1 LTQNNQESAEEDGG
15 GRVPAL
21 SLDSPWAWFYYSTFA
36 VQVAIVTAYMFREQ
50 AAVVTSNTA
59 LDTYISVLLEVSI
72 GVPAMAAY
80 SLLIAV
86 TVEAIRMIAERYLAK
101 RFRQGKR
108 EGMAQGKR
116 EGMALGKREGMAQG
130 KREGMAQ
137 GKREGMA
144 LGITQ
149 GKREGMAGKRE
160 GMAQGKREGMAQG
173 KREGMAEGMAQGKR
187 EGRQARRHGARQAR
201 RYGIGQA

>member
-116 EGMALGKREGMAQG
+116 EGMALG
-130 KREGMAQ
+130 
-137 GKREGMA
+137 
-144 LGITQ
+144 ITRSAP
-149 GKREGMAGKRE
+149 KCLICWMRTR
-160 GMAQGKREGMAQG
+160 
-173 KREGMAEGMAQGKR
+173 
-187 EGRQARRHGARQAR
+187 ARKWSANCGTTPTLLLRTADDSRKVSCKAIQTDG
-201 RYGIGQA
+201 

>member
-1 LTQNNQESAEEDGG
+1 
-15 GRVPAL
+15 VPAL

-108 EGMAQGKR
+108 EGRKASAKVWHW
-116 EGMALGKREGMAQG
+116 ASVKASVW
-130 KREGMAQ
+130 
-137 GKREGMA
+137 
-144 LGITQ
+144 
-149 GKREGMAGKRE
+149 
-160 GMAQGKREGMAQG
+160 
-173 KREGMAEGMAQGKR
+173 
-187 EGRQARRHGARQAR
+187 RRASAKAWHWV
-201 RYGIGQA
+201 